1 MLSLNVSVPASKGMA
16 VHIALH
22 RLGLLRCLGWGA
34 RCGSA
39 LRAFCPDHAAARN
52 PHAGIAFPN
61 AAISNREEQYFPIYR
76 RVARL
81 SEGDVLTL
89 G

>member
-34 RCGSA
+34 RRGSA
-39 LRAFCPDHAAARN
+39 RPPSSMDTAR
-52 PHAGIAFPN
+52 
-61 AAISNREEQYFPIYR
+61 
-76 RVARL
+76 VRL
-81 SEGDVLTL
+81 LSRPRDCCHTL
-89 G
+89 GSSPTRRQIDRARETRGREIFA